1 MGYIPEI
8 PHHTTPF
15 LLYCQCE
22 KLLYGR
28 IMVVRWR
35 PSEHEPSEEA
45 LGSNKQLILTDR
57 NGLVIEH
64 PGINEV
70 FLIWIKWK
78 TFAAKT

>member
-1 MGYIPEI
+1 
-8 PHHTTPF
+8 
-15 LLYCQCE
+15 
-22 KLLYGR
+22 
-28 IMVVRWR
+28 MVVRWR

-64 PGINEV
+64 QGINEV